1 MLTILLSQQA
11 SANLSAI
18 DWSTLIVGILSF
30 VGIIITLLVNNSQNK
45 KLEKIEK
52 ESFEDEFS
60 RNLITNSRNEWL
72 KIFKEDLSKFLACMM
87 NYSDIAWHEKV
98 DDKLLAAKLLN
109 KIKFYLNPNDQIDED
124 LFKLIQLAYDDFDA
138 LSTVS
143 ENVNKT
149 MELHLEQV
157 VFEIQQFSACLFKTE
172 WERIKHHAKHGEN
185 TKFNF
190 KERFQELYKNVTQYE
205 LL

>member
-11 SANLSAI
+11 STNLSAI

-72 KIFKEDLSKFLACMM
+72 KNFKEDLSKFLACMM

-98 DDKLLAAKLLN
+98 DDKLLAAKLGDDAN
-109 KIKFYLNPNDQIDED
+109 NADKDEIEEETAQQIAKNFGID
-124 LFKLIQLAYDDFDA
+124 LKQ
-138 LSTVS
+138 V
-143 ENVNKT
+143 
-149 MELHLEQV
+149 LEIV
-157 VFEIQQFSACLFKTE
+157 K
-172 WERIKHHAKHGEN
+172 
-185 TKFNF
+185 
-190 KERFQELYKNVTQYE
+190 
-205 LL
+205 